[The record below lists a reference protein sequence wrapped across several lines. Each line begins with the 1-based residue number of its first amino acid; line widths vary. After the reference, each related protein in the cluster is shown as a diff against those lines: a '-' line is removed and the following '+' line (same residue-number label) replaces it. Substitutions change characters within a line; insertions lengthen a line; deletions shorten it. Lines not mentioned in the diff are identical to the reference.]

1 MTEPNR
7 SKEASGATQ
16 AGPTANR
23 EQLPELSQRIGLRP
37 KEAAEALGIS
47 DRTLRTWMRNEELPF
62 LRVAGVVL
70 IPREELE
77 RWLKQ
82 RIEREKRAEALVEEI
97 LANL

>member
-1 MTEPNR
+1 MTR
-7 SKEASGATQ
+7 D
-16 AGPTANR
+16 
-23 EQLPELSQRIGLRP
+23 QLPYISQRIGLRP

-82 RIEREKRAEALVEEI
+82 RIEREKRAEALAEEI
-97 LANL
+97 LADL